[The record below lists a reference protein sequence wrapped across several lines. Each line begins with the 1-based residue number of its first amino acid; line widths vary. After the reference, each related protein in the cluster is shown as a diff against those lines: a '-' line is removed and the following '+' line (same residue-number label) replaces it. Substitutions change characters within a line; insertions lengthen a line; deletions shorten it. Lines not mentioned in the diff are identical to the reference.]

1 MPAKRY
7 TMPENKHE
15 QLAPHRPTEGGFV
28 AGREQLPSVQAKGAS
43 RGRGRPKGSTNK
55 PKGLISKEL
64 ASTILLEMKE
74 MLPPEHFEYMR
85 SVIRDGKA
93 ISVERE
99 LDTMILLLG
108 RNLYPALVL
117 EGKGES
123 PDTSGDDF
131 FDDDGEEQQAKPK
144 ADTGLKMPVFRK
156 DVTERLKVWSAL
168 LAQKDKIERAK
179 QDEGSSGK
187 ILTIAAGRGIDPGRI
202 RLLVGVEPGSVARD
216 LDSVEQRAD
225 EAGTLPDQISER
237 PELLSAGE
245 QDEADRV

>member
-1 MPAKRY
+1 MCARRY
-7 TMPENKHE
+7 RMPESRSE
-15 QLAPHRPTEGGFV
+15 QNAPARSTEGGFV
-28 AGREQLPSVQAKGAS
+28 KGREQLPSVQAKGAS
-43 RGRGRPKGSTNK
+43 RGRGRPKGSANK
-55 PKGLISKEL
+55 PKGLIPKEL

-85 SVIRDGKA
+85 SVIRDGKS

-117 EGKGES
+117 EGKGEA

-131 FDDDGEEQQAKPK
+131 FDEDDEQPAKKPT
-144 ADTGLKMPVFRK
+144 AGLTMPVFRK

-168 LAQKDKIERAK
+168 LAQKDKIERATK
-179 QDEGSSGK
+179 DDGQSGK

-202 RLLVGVEPGSVARD
+202 RLLVGVEPGPVAGNAD
-216 LDSVEQRAD
+216 PVEQRAD
-225 EAGTLPDQISER
+225 EARTVSDQIPER
-237 PELLSAGE
+237 PELLPAGE
-245 QDEADRV
+245 QDEADRL

>member
-93 ISVERE
+93 ISVE
-99 LDTMILLLG
+99 
-108 RNLYPALVL
+108 
-117 EGKGES
+117 
-123 PDTSGDDF
+123 
-131 FDDDGEEQQAKPK
+131 
-144 ADTGLKMPVFRK
+144 PVFRK

>member
-1 MPAKRY
+1 
-7 TMPENKHE
+7 MPESQARNT
-15 QLAPHRPTEGGFV
+15 QLAPHRGTEGQV
-28 AGREQLPSVQAKGAS
+28 EGRPALPSKHTDSGA
-43 RGRGRPKGSTNK
+43 RRARGRPPGSKNK
-55 PKGLISKEL
+55 AKGLIPKEL
-64 ASTILLEMKE
+64 AGEILLEMKE

-131 FDDDGEEQQAKPK
+131 FDDEEGADKPAKKKDG
-144 ADTGLKMPVFRK
+144 LRMPVFRK

-202 RLLVGVEPGSVARD
+202 RLLVGLEPGTVVGDANT
-216 LDSVEQRAD
+216 VEQSAD
-225 EAGTLPDQISER
+225 EIRAVSDQILER
-237 PELLSAGE
+237 PELLPPSE